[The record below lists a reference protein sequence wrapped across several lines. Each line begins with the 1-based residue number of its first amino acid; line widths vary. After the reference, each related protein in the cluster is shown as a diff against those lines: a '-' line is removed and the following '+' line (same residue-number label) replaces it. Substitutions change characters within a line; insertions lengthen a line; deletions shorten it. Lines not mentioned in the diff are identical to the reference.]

1 MVPFHLEL
9 KNECIMKNI
18 FLLFL
23 SLLILNSCTNKSEK
37 VKKKLNE
44 RISRIENG
52 LQSNLQIKYGDNRPI
67 PTFNIEERMQEL
79 KIPGLSI
86 AVLNNGV
93 IEWAKGYGIA
103 DSLENRKVTTETL
116 FQAGSISKPVAA
128 TGILQLVDKN
138 LVDLDVNVNTYLSSW
153 KLPDN
158 EFTKKEKVTLRRIL
172 NHTAGTT
179 IGGFLGYKRGEKI
192 PSVPEIL
199 DGKGNTDSVRVYKE
213 PGKSWRYSGGG
224 YTIMQQMVSDIEQK
238 QFPEIMQK
246 NLLDPLGMKSSTFKN
261 PLPEEYHSIAA
272 AGYNFDGTQVEG
284 KWWVYPE
291 MAAAG
296 LWTTPSELILWGKEI
311 QQIFQTQKDG
321 LLKAKT
327 VNEMLTAND
336 DDQGL
341 GPYVLK
347 HTFGHGGADEGF
359 RADFTAWKETPN
371 AVVIMVN
378 SQNGNIIIKE
388 ILLSIA
394 QEYNLQGIEPRTR
407 VFKEQSKEQLRR
419 FVGKYHFPEN
429 GDAKIVIKDNG
440 LEFTGEIFSTP
451 IFLLPETDSTFFNK
465 NSGTRYTF
473 KFEGDSITSVKFSR
487 FEAKKIK

>member
-1 MVPFHLEL
+1 
-9 KNECIMKNI
+9 MKT
-18 FLLFL
+18 FFYLLIN
-23 SLLILNSCTNKSEK
+23 LLILTSCSGQSEK
-37 VKKKLNE
+37 DKMLLDE

-67 PTFNIEERMQEL
+67 LTFNIEERMKEL
-79 KIPGLSI
+79 GISGVSI

-179 IGGFLGYKRGEKI
+179 IGGFLGYKRGETI

-246 NLLDPLGMKSSTFKN
+246 NLLEPLGMKSSTFKN

-272 AGYNFDGTQVEG
+272 TGYNFDGTQVEG
-284 KWWVYPE
+284 KWWTFPE

-296 LWTTPSELILWGKEI
+296 FWTTPSELLLWVKEI

-321 LLKAKT
+321 LLQAKT
-327 VNEMLTAND
+327 VNEMLTANE

-341 GPYVLK
+341 GPYVVEY
-347 HTFGHGGADEGF
+347 TFGHGGASEGF
-359 RADFTAWKETPN
+359 RADLTAWKETPN

-378 SQNGNIIIKE
+378 SQRGNIIIKE

-394 QEYNLQGIEPRTR
+394 QEYNLPGYEPTIR
-407 VFKEQSKEQLRR
+407 VFKAKSQKELER
-419 FVGKYHFPEN
+419 FIGKYHFPEN

-440 LEFTGEIFSTP
+440 LEFTGEIFSEP

-473 KFEGDSITSVKFSR
+473 QIDGDLITSVKFSR
-487 FEAKKIK
+487 FEAKKIE

>member
-1 MVPFHLEL
+1 
-9 KNECIMKNI
+9 MKN
-18 FLLFL
+18 FFCLLIN
-23 SLLILNSCTNKSEK
+23 LLILTSCSNQSEK
-37 VKKKLNE
+37 DKKLLDE

-52 LQSNLQIKYGDNRPI
+52 LQSNLQIQYGDGIPI
-67 PTFNIEERMQEL
+67 PTFNIEERMKEL
-79 KIPGLSI
+79 GISGVSI

-128 TGILQLVDKN
+128 TRTLQLMEQS
-138 LVDLDVNVNTYLSSW
+138 LIDLDLNVNTYLSSW

-158 EFTKKEKVTLRRIL
+158 EFTEKEKVTTRRIL
-172 NHTAGTT
+172 NHSAGLT
-179 IGGFLGYKRGEKI
+179 IGGFIGYTKDETI
-192 PSVPEIL
+192 PSIPEIL
-199 DGKGNTDSVRVYKE
+199 DGKGNTDPVRVYKK
-213 PGKSWRYSGGG
+213 PGGDWSYSGGG
-224 YTIMQQMVSDIEQK
+224 YTIMQHMITDIDQK
-238 QFPEIMQK
+238 QFPEIMQEHV
-246 NLLDPLGMKSSTFKN
+246 LDPLGMKSSTYKN
-261 PLPEEYHSIAA
+261 PLPEKYHSIAA
-272 AGYNFDGTQVEG
+272 TGYNFDGTQVKG

-296 LWTTPSELILWGKEI
+296 LWTTPSELMLWGKEI

-327 VNEMLTAND
+327 VNEMLTPEHGE
-336 DDQGL
+336 DQGL

-359 RADFTAWKETPN
+359 RADFTAWKETSN

-378 SQNGNIIIKE
+378 SQTGNVIIKE
-388 ILLSIA
+388 ILLSIV

-407 VFKEQSKEQLRR
+407 VFKEQSQKELAR
-419 FVGKYHFPEN
+419 FTGKYHFPEN

-440 LEFTGEIFSTP
+440 LEFTGEIFSKP

-465 NSGTRYTF
+465 NSGTRYQFT
-473 KFEGDSITSVKFSR
+473 FEGDTIISVKFSR
-487 FEAKKIK
+487 FEAKKIE

>member
-1 MVPFHLEL
+1 
-9 KNECIMKNI
+9 MKT
-18 FLLFL
+18 FFCLLIN
-23 SLLILNSCTNKSEK
+23 LLILTSCSSQSGKD
-37 VKKKLNE
+37 KKFLEE

-52 LQSNLQIKYGDNRPI
+52 LQSNLQIQYGDSI
-67 PTFNIEERMQEL
+67 SMQYYNIEERMKEL
-79 KIPGLSI
+79 GISGASI

-93 IEWAKGYGIA
+93 IEWAKGYGVA
-103 DSLENRKVTTETL
+103 DSLENRKVTTKTL

-128 TGILQLVDKN
+128 TRALQLAEQD
-138 LVDLDVNVNTYLSSW
+138 LIDLDLSVNTYLSSW

-158 EFTKKEKVTLRRIL
+158 KFTEKEEVTTRRIL
-172 NHTAGTT
+172 NHTAGLN
-179 IGGFLGYKRGEKI
+179 IGGFLGYKKGETI
-192 PSVPEIL
+192 PSTPEIL

-213 PGKSWRYSGGG
+213 PGTSWRYSGGG
-224 YTIMQQMVSDIEQK
+224 YTIMQHMITDIDQK
-238 QFPEIMQK
+238 QFSEVMMK
-246 NLLDPLGMKSSTFKN
+246 NVLKPLGMQSSTFEN

-272 AGYNFDGTQVEG
+272 TGYNFDGTQVEG
-284 KWWVYPE
+284 KWWIYPE

-296 LWTTPSELILWGKEI
+296 LWTTPSELLLWGKEI
-311 QQIFQTQKDG
+311 QQTLQTQKDG
-321 LLKAKT
+321 LLQAKT

-359 RADFTAWKETPN
+359 RADFTAWKKTPN

-378 SQNGNIIIKE
+378 SQRGNIIIKE

-394 QEYNLQGIEPRTR
+394 QEYNLQGIQPRTR
-407 VFKEQSKEQLRR
+407 VFEEQSKKELERYT
-419 FVGKYHFPEN
+419 GKYRFPEN
-429 GDAKIVIKDNG
+429 GDAKIVVKGNG

-465 NSGTRYTF
+465 DSGTRYTF
-473 KFEGDSITSVKFSR
+473 QFEGNSVVSVKFSR
-487 FEAKKIK
+487 FKAKKIQ